1 MWYSKLR
8 IRQLSRNNMNN
19 GELVSIIVPVY
30 NAEQYI
36 NKCIDCI
43 LEQTYQNIELIL
55 VDDGSSDKSA
65 QIIDEESRNDERI
78 LVIHKSNGGA
88 SDARNT
94 GLSICR
100 GEYVCF
106 VDADDIIDPEYVM
119 TMLTIAKE
127 HDCDIVQCE
136 YKRVDNRDIVFNKG
150 ENEISVV
157 NNIDML
163 NRIYSKYNVDT
174 IVLWNKMFKKSVIA
188 DNMFPVGIMFEDEVF
203 CPRVIYNASR
213 IAITNAT
220 LYYYFHNSSSV
231 MNMEYSK
238 KKLDIFTALKLRMD
252 FYCKCGLKDLYEK
265 DLYKYMNKL
274 LQNIYLVRK
283 SQMADKLSIKRN
295 LIDDYWGKYRESLSV
310 SWPLRRKIALLV
322 WGIFPGS
329 YSFFRKV
336 PQ

>member
-1 MWYSKLR
+1 MS
-8 IRQLSRNNMNN
+8 N

-36 NKCIDCI
+36 GRCISCVLD
-43 LEQTYQNIELIL
+43 QTYRNIELIL

-65 QIIDEESRNDERI
+65 YIIDEESGKDKRI
-78 LVIHKSNGGA
+78 VVIHKSNGGA
-88 SDARNT
+88 SDARNM
-94 GLSICR
+94 GLSMCR
-100 GEYVCF
+100 GSYICF

-119 TMLTIAKE
+119 TMLSIAKE
-127 HDCDIVQCE
+127 YDCDIVQCD
-136 YKRVDNRDIVFNKG
+136 YKKVNNRDIIFTRGDNK
-150 ENEISVV
+150 ISVV
-157 NNIDML
+157 SSTDML
-163 NRIYSKYNVDT
+163 NRIYSKSNVDT
-174 IVLWNKMFKKSVIA
+174 IVLWNKLFKKSVIA
-188 DNMFPVGIMFEDEVF
+188 DIRFPVGIMFEDEVF

-213 IAITNAT
+213 IAITNST
-220 LYYYFHNSSSV
+220 LYYYYHNNNSV

-274 LQNIYLVRK
+274 LQNIYLVKK
-283 SQMADKLSIKRN
+283 SQIADKSSIKRR
-295 LIDDYWGKYRESLSV
+295 LIGDYWGKYRESLSV

>member
-1 MWYSKLR
+1 MS
-8 IRQLSRNNMNN
+8 N

-36 NKCIDCI
+36 SRCISCI
-43 LEQTYQNIELIL
+43 LDQTYRNIELIL

-65 QIIDEESRNDERI
+65 QIIDEESGKDKRI
-78 LVIHKSNGGA
+78 VVIHKINGGA
-88 SDARNT
+88 SDARNM
-94 GLSICR
+94 GLSMCR
-100 GEYVCF
+100 GSYICF

-119 TMLTIAKE
+119 TMLSIAKE
-127 HDCDIVQCE
+127 YDCDIVQCD
-136 YKRVDNRDIVFNKG
+136 YKKVNNRDIIFTRGDNK
-150 ENEISVV
+150 ISVV
-157 NNIDML
+157 SSTDML
-163 NRIYSKYNVDT
+163 NRIYSESNVDT
-174 IVLWNKMFKKSVIA
+174 IVLWNKLFKKSVIA
-188 DNMFPVGIMFEDEVF
+188 DIRFPVGIMFEDEVF

-213 IAITNAT
+213 IAITNST
-220 LYYYFHNSSSV
+220 LYYYYHNNNSV

-274 LQNIYLVRK
+274 LQNIYLVKK
-283 SQMADKLSIKRN
+283 SQIADKSSIKRR
-295 LIDDYWGKYRESLSV
+295 LIGDYWGKYREALSV
-310 SWPLRRKIALLV
+310 SWPLKRKIALLV